1 MIRNRKWSHL
11 ALLGAVAI
19 AFSACAGSASPSPAN
34 PSASTTAS
42 SSPTA
47 AASTGASSAPYTGS
61 TYPTAALDCAK
72 LPTYTSG
79 TNTATYT
86 GILKEIKAVDRL
98 TVQFDLC
105 APDVAFLSKLAFAS
119 NNIQDS
125 DWLKAH
131 AADKSI
137 VQTAING
144 TGPYQV
150 KEFVAGDHVTLE
162 ANPNYWG
169 EAPKAKTLIVKW
181 SKEPTQ
187 RLQELQAGTVDGI
200 DNVGTDDFK
209 TVEADPNLQLKPREA
224 LNILYSGFNVNQAPW
239 DNEKVRQAIAMGI
252 DRNRIAQNFYPAGSE
267 GADFF
272 TPCAIPGGCAGDKWY
287 SVDAAAAK
295 AALTA
300 AGFDFSKTYPY
311 HYRTKS
317 RSYLPNPT
325 QVATDIQAQLRDN
338 LGINID
344 LVVEK
349 DDTFLSDAAKGKF
362 PMFLL
367 GWGADFPD
375 ATNFLDVH
383 FGNGANSSFGP
394 KFDDIT
400 AALVKGASESDQAVR
415 DQEYTIANNAIR
427 THVPMIPLVHGGS
440 ATAWKKDV
448 VGAHSSPIGSEY
460 MLVVQPADRTQ
471 LVWMQNSEP
480 SGLYCGDESDGD
492 ALRIC
497 EQIFDSLYN
506 YEVAGLKPVPA
517 LATSCEPN
525 ADLSSWKCTLR
536 DGVKFQKGGELDAND
551 VVDSFAVQWDVKH
564 PLHIGNLGA
573 NWYWPYLFGGCL
585 NPNFDA
591 DGAQTCAVGS

>member
-1 MIRNRKWSHL
+1 MSRTKGWSPL
-11 ALLGAVAI
+11 ALLGSVAI
-19 AFSACAGSASPSPAN
+19 IFSACAGSVSPSPSSGT
-34 PSASTTAS
+34 PSSAAASQ
-42 SSPTA
+42 
-47 AASTGASSAPYTGS
+47 AASTGPSGAPYAGRS
-61 TYPTAALDCAK
+61 YPEATAVDCANPPK
-72 LPTYTSG
+72 YTSG
-79 TNTATYT
+79 KNSATYT
-86 GILKEIKAVDRL
+86 GIFSQIKAVDRL
-98 TVQFDLC
+98 TVEFKLC
-105 APDVAFLSKLAFAS
+105 AADVAFLSKLAFAS

-125 DWLKAH
+125 DWLTAH

-137 VQTAING
+137 THKQING

-150 KEFVAGDHVTLE
+150 KEWVAGDHVTLE

-169 EAPKAKTLIVKW
+169 EKPKAATLIVKW
-181 SKEPTQ
+181 SKESAQ
-187 RLQELQAGTVDGI
+187 RLQELQAGTADGI
-200 DNVGTDDFK
+200 DNVGTDDFDK
-209 TVEADPNLQLKPREA
+209 IKADPSLQLKPREA
-224 LNILYSGFNVNQAPW
+224 LNILYFGFNVNQAPW
-239 DNEKVRQAIAMGI
+239 NDEKVRQALAMGI
-252 DRNRIAQNFYPAGSE
+252 DRQRIADNFYPAGSE

-287 SVDAAAAK
+287 PFDKAAAK
-295 AALTA
+295 TALQASGLDLT
-300 AGFDFSKTYPY
+300 KTYDF

-325 QVATDIQAQLRDN
+325 QVATDLQSQLRDN
-338 LGINID
+338 LGLNIN

-383 FGNGANSSFGP
+383 FGNGANSSFGN
-394 KFDDIT
+394 KFPDIT
-400 AALVKGASESDQAVR
+400 APLASGAAEADQTKR
-415 DQEYTIANNAIR
+415 DAFYTSANNAIK

-440 ATAWKKDV
+440 ATAWKADV
-448 VGAHSSPIGSEY
+448 QGAHSSPIGSEY
-460 MLVVQPADRTQ
+460 MYVVQPGTRTQ
-471 LVWMQNSEP
+471 LVWTQNSEP

-497 EQIFDSLYN
+497 EQVFDSLYN

-517 LATSCEPN
+517 LATGCEPSS
-525 ADLSSWKCTLR
+525 DLKTWTCKLR
-536 DGVKFQKGGELDAND
+536 DGVKFQKGGDLDAND

-564 PLHIGNLGA
+564 KLHVGNLGA

-585 NPNFDA
+585 NPNFDK
-591 DGAQTCAVGS
+591 DGAQTCAVGA